1 MNESMN
7 EACSSVSNAV
17 SILGMHVFG
26 NAQGC
31 TWYFAAAA
39 ILPCTYANLIH
50 ITLTAA
56 ATVFF
61 STQLLLSAEVTCDA
75 CKAAAGQS

>member
-1 MNESMN
+1 MLT
-7 EACSSVSNAV
+7 CSTVSKAV
-17 SILGMHVFG
+17 SILSMFSG
-26 NAQGC
+26 NAQAC
-31 TWYFAAAA
+31 TWYFTAAA
-39 ILPCTYANLIH
+39 ILPCTYAGLIH

-75 CKAAAGQS
+75 CKAAAGQG